1 MPGLHRYNGAMARIS
16 SLDRLNPAQRA
27 AVTYLEGPLLVLAG
41 AGSGKTRVITRKIAH
56 MVGDCGIKPDA
67 IAAVTF
73 TNKAAREMKARVGE
87 LLSDERAQG
96 LTVSTF
102 HTLGMRILR
111 EEHARIGYRRSFTL
125 FDAEDS
131 MSLLRELLKVDR
143 NDKAEV
149 LERAQWQISAWKS
162 GLLTPEEAVKKAE
175 DDHSR
180 RHARLYLDYQRNL
193 QAYNAMDFDDLIS
206 KPVHLLEGDAEAREK
221 WQNRLRFL
229 LVDEYQD
236 TNAAQYRLLKL
247 LAGARAAFTAV
258 GDYDQSIY
266 SWRGAE
272 PKNLS
277 LLKEDFPTLKVVKLE
292 QNYRSTRR
300 ILRVANKLITN
311 NPHLFEKQLWSD
323 LGEGEPIRVVACPD
337 AHGEA
342 ERIATEITAH
352 KLKYKSRNGDFA
364 ILYRSNHQ
372 SRLFEKALRE
382 QKLNYDISGGTSF
395 FDRGEVRDLVAYLR
409 LLVNPEDDSAFLRI
423 VNLPRRELG
432 PVTLEKLGAYAGQ
445 KHMSLFAACFE
456 AGLRGEVQE
465 RAADKLHEFATWVS
479 KTAEAAES
487 EPAAGLVRQMLED
500 IGYEGWL
507 KDSAKDIPTADR
519 KWENVQEFV
528 QWLERPIAGEAG
540 TLADTLGKL
549 ALMDMLDRNA
559 DEKDGDAVQLMTL
572 HAAKG
577 LEFPHVF
584 LVGMEEEILPHRN
597 SLEGDSLEEERRLCY
612 VGITRARQTLT
623 LTYADKRKKYGDVI
637 SCEPSRF
644 LKELPQEDL
653 LSDDSAPPPTAEER
667 VARGKAYLD
676 SLRGLLSES

>member
-1 MPGLHRYNGAMARIS
+1 MARHS
-16 SLDRLNPAQRA
+16 PLDRLNPAQRA
-27 AVTYLEGPLLVLAG
+27 AVEYLDGPMLVLAG

-56 MVGDCGIKPDA
+56 MVGERGIAPSH

-87 LLSDERAQG
+87 LLSQERAEG

-111 EEHARIGYRRSFTL
+111 EEHARIGYRRGFTL

-131 MSLLRELLKVDR
+131 LTLLRELLKVER
-143 NDKAEV
+143 AEKAEV

-162 GLLTPEEAVKKAE
+162 GLLTPEEAVQQAGS
-175 DDHSR
+175 DHDR

-193 QAYNAMDFDDLIS
+193 QAFNAMDFDDLIS
-206 KPVHLLEGDAEAREK
+206 KPVHLLAGDAEARDK
-221 WQNRLRFL
+221 WQARLRYL

-258 GDYDQSIY
+258 GDDDQSIY

-277 LLKEDFPTLKVVKLE
+277 LLKQDFPQLRVVKLE

-300 ILRVANKLITN
+300 ILRVANKLIGN
-311 NPHLFEKQLWSD
+311 NPHLFEKALWSE
-323 LGEGEPIRVVACPD
+323 LGEGEPIRLVPCPD
-337 AHGEA
+337 AAAEA
-342 ERIATEITAH
+342 ERVATEITAH
-352 KLKYKSRNGDFA
+352 KLKHKSRNGDFA
-364 ILYRSNHQ
+364 VLYRSNHQ

-432 PVTLEKLGAYAGQ
+432 PVTLEKLGAFAGR
-445 KHMSLFAACFE
+445 KHISLFGACFE
-456 AGLRGEVQE
+456 AGLKAEMQE
-465 RAADKLHEFATWVS
+465 RAAEKLHEFAVWVS
-479 KTAEAAES
+479 QTAERAES
-487 EPAAGLVRQMLED
+487 EPAAAVVKQMLED
-500 IGYEGWL
+500 IRYRGWL
-507 KDSAKDIPTADR
+507 EESAKDLPTAER

-528 QWLERPIAGEAG
+528 EWLEKPHGQEGG

-559 DEKDGDAVQLMTL
+559 DDKHQDAVQLMTL

-612 VGITRARQTLT
+612 VGITRARQTLM
-623 LTYADKRKKYGDVI
+623 LSYADKRKKYGEEI

-653 LSDDSAPPPTAEER
+653 IHEGQETAPATAEER
-667 VARGKAYLD
+667 VARGKSYID
-676 SLRGLLSES
+676 SLRGMLNES

>member
-1 MPGLHRYNGAMARIS
+1 MPRHS
-16 SLDRLNPAQRA
+16 PLDRLNPAQRA
-27 AVTYLEGPLLVLAG
+27 AVTHLEGPLLVLAG

-56 MVGDCGIKPDA
+56 MVGECGIKPDS

-73 TNKAAREMKARVGE
+73 TNKAAREMKARVAE
-87 LLSDERAQG
+87 LLPQERAAG

-102 HTLGMRILR
+102 HTLGMRMLR
-111 EEHARIGYRRSFTL
+111 EEHARIGYRRGFTL

-131 MSLLRELLKVDR
+131 LSLLRELLKVDR
-143 NDKAEV
+143 IEKAEV

-162 GLLTPEEAVKKAE
+162 ALISPEDAVKKAE
-175 DDHSR
+175 DDHGR

-206 KPVHLLEGDAEAREK
+206 RPVLLMESDAEVKEK
-221 WQNRLRFL
+221 WQNRLRYL

-258 GDYDQSIY
+258 GDDDQSIY
-266 SWRGAE
+266 SWRGAQ
-272 PKNLS
+272 PQNLA
-277 LLKEDFPTLKVVKLE
+277 LLQQDFPTLKVVKLE

-300 ILRVANKLITN
+300 ILKVANALIGN
-311 NPHLFEKQLWSD
+311 NPHLFEKRLWSE
-323 LGEGEPIRVVACPD
+323 LGEGEPIRLVACPD

-342 ERIATEITAH
+342 ERVVTEIVAH
-352 KLKYKSRNGDFA
+352 KLKYKTRNGDFA

-382 QKLNYDISGGTSF
+382 QKLSYDISGGTSF

-445 KHMSLFAACFE
+445 RHISLFGACFE
-456 AGLRGEVQE
+456 AGLREHLPE
-465 RAADKLHEFATWVS
+465 RGAEKLHEFAVWVS
-479 KTAEAAES
+479 RTAERAES
-487 EPAAGLVRQMLED
+487 EPAAAVVKEMLED
-500 IGYEGWL
+500 IAYEGWL
-507 KDSAKDIPTADR
+507 KDSAKDLPTAER
-519 KWENVQEFV
+519 KWENVLEFV
-528 QWLERPIAGEAG
+528 QWLGRPGDGG
-540 TLADTLGKL
+540 TLADTLGRL

-559 DEKDGDAVQLMTL
+559 DDKDGDAVQLMTL

-623 LTYADKRKKYGDVI
+623 LSYADKRKKYGDEIACV
-637 SCEPSRF
+637 PSRF
-644 LKELPQEDL
+644 LKELPQDDL
-653 LSDDSAPPPTAEER
+653 LSDSNAPPATAEER

-676 SLRGLLSES
+676 SLRNLLNES

>member
-1 MPGLHRYNGAMARIS
+1 MARHS
-16 SLDRLNPAQRA
+16 PLDRLNPAQRA
-27 AVTYLEGPLLVLAG
+27 AAAYLDGPMLVLAG

-56 MVGDCGIKPDA
+56 MVGECGIKPDS

-87 LLSDERAQG
+87 LLSDEKAQG

-111 EEHARIGYRRSFTL
+111 EEHARIGYRRGFTL

-131 MSLLRELLKVDR
+131 LSLLRELLKVDR
-143 NDKAEV
+143 IEKAEI

-162 GLLTPEEAVKKAE
+162 ALVSAEDALKKAE
-175 DDHSR
+175 DDHGR

-206 KPVHLLEGDAEAREK
+206 RPVLLLESDAEAREK
-221 WQNRLRFL
+221 WQDRLRYL

-236 TNAAQYRLLKL
+236 TNAAQYRLLKI

-258 GDYDQSIY
+258 GDDDQSIY
-266 SWRGAE
+266 SWRGAQ
-272 PKNLS
+272 PQNLA
-277 LLKEDFPTLKVVKLE
+277 LLQQDFPTLKVVKLE

-300 ILRVANKLITN
+300 ILRAANKLITN
-311 NPHLFEKQLWSD
+311 NPHLFEKALWSE
-323 LGEGEPIRVVACPD
+323 LGEGEPIRLVACPD

-352 KLKYKSRNGDFA
+352 KLKNKSRNGDFA

-382 QKLNYDISGGTSF
+382 QKLPYDISGGTSF

-432 PVTLEKLGAYAGQ
+432 PVTLEKLGAFAGQ
-445 KHMSLFAACFE
+445 HHISLFGACFE
-456 AGLRGEVQE
+456 AGLREQMPE
-465 RAADKLHEFATWVS
+465 RNAEKLREFGAWVS
-479 KTAEAAES
+479 KTAERAES
-487 EPAAGLVRQMLED
+487 EPAAVVVKAMLED

-507 KDSAKDIPTADR
+507 KDSAKDLPTAER
-519 KWENVQEFV
+519 KWENVLEFV
-528 QWLERPIAGEAG
+528 AWLERPGDGG

-559 DEKDGDAVQLMTL
+559 DDKDGNSVQLMTL

-597 SLEGDSLEEERRLCY
+597 SLEGDALEEERRLCY

-623 LTYADKRKKYGDVI
+623 LSYADKRKKYGEEI
-637 SCEPSRF
+637 NCEPSRF
-644 LKELPQEDL
+644 LKELPEDDL
-653 LSDDSAPPPTAEER
+653 LTDSNAPPTTAEER

-676 SLRGLLSES
+676 SLRNLLNES

>member
-1 MPGLHRYNGAMARIS
+1 MPRLS
-16 SLDRLNPAQRA
+16 PLDRLNPAQRA
-27 AVTYLEGPLLVLAG
+27 AVQYLDGPMLVLAG

-56 MVGDCGIKPDA
+56 MVGERGIKPEA

-87 LLSDERAQG
+87 LLDAERAKG

-102 HTLGMRILR
+102 HTLGMRLLR
-111 EEHARIGYRRSFTL
+111 EEHARIGYRRGFTL

-131 MSLLRELLKVDR
+131 LTLLRELLKVDR
-143 NDKAEV
+143 LEKAEV

-162 GLLTPEEAVKKAE
+162 GLVTPEEAVKKAGS
-175 DDHSR
+175 DHDR

-206 KPVHLLEGDAEAREK
+206 KPVHLLESDAEAREK
-221 WQNRLRFL
+221 WQGRLRYL

-247 LAGARAAFTAV
+247 LAGPRAAFTAV
-258 GDYDQSIY
+258 GDDDQSIY

-272 PKNLS
+272 PRNLA

-300 ILRVANKLITN
+300 ILRVANKLIGN

-323 LGEGEPIRVVACPD
+323 LGEGDPIRVVACPD

-342 ERIATEITAH
+342 ERVATEITAH

-409 LLVNPEDDSAFLRI
+409 LLVNPDDDSAFLRI

-432 PVTLEKLGAYAGQ
+432 PVTLEKLGAFAGQ
-445 KHMSLFAACFE
+445 KHISLFGACFE
-456 AGLRGEVQE
+456 AELRGQLQE
-465 RAADKLHEFATWVS
+465 RAADKLKEFATWVS

-487 EPAAGLVRQMLED
+487 EPAAAVVRQMLED
-500 IGYEGWL
+500 IAYEGWL
-507 KDSAKDIPTADR
+507 RDSAKDLPTAER

-540 TLADTLGKL
+540 TLVDTLGKL

-559 DEKDGDAVQLMTL
+559 DDKDGDAVQLMTL

-623 LTYADKRKKYGDVI
+623 LSYADKRKKYGEEI
-637 SCEPSRF
+637 ACEPSRF
-644 LKELPQEDL
+644 LKELPVDDL
-653 LSDDSAPPPTAEER
+653 LSDSDAPPATAEER

-676 SLRGLLSES
+676 SLRGLLNES

>member
-1 MPGLHRYNGAMARIS
+1 MASMARHS
-16 SLDRLNPAQRA
+16 PLDRLNPAQRA
-27 AVTYLEGPLLVLAG
+27 AVTHLEGPLLVLAG

-56 MVGDCGIKPDA
+56 LVGECGIAPTN

-87 LLSDERAQG
+87 LLPQERAEG

-111 EEHARIGYRRSFTL
+111 EEHARIGYRRGFTL

-131 MSLLRELLKVDR
+131 LTLLRELLKVDR
-143 NDKAEV
+143 IEKAEI

-162 GLLTPEEAVKKAE
+162 ALVSAEDAVKKAE
-175 DDHSR
+175 DDHGR

-206 KPVHLLEGDAEAREK
+206 RPVLLLESDPEAREK
-221 WQNRLRFL
+221 WQNRLRYL

-236 TNAAQYRLLKL
+236 TNTAQYRLLKV
-247 LAGARAAFTAV
+247 LAAARAAFTAV
-258 GDYDQSIY
+258 GDDDQSIY
-266 SWRGAE
+266 SWRGAQ
-272 PKNLS
+272 PQNLV
-277 LLKEDFPTLKVVKLE
+277 LLQQDFPTLKVVKLE

-300 ILRVANKLITN
+300 ILRAANKLITN
-311 NPHLFEKQLWSD
+311 NPHLFEKALWSD
-323 LGEGEPIRVVACPD
+323 LGEGEPIRLVACPD

-342 ERIATEITAH
+342 ERIATEIVAH
-352 KLKYKSRNGDFA
+352 KLKNKTRNGDFA

-382 QKLNYDISGGTSF
+382 QKLPYDISGGTSF

-432 PVTLEKLGAYAGQ
+432 PVTLEKLGAFAGQ
-445 KHMSLFAACFE
+445 HHLSLFGACFE
-456 AGLRGEVQE
+456 AGLREQMPE
-465 RAADKLHEFATWVS
+465 RSAEKLHEFGVWVS
-479 KTAEAAES
+479 KTAERAES
-487 EPAAGLVRQMLED
+487 EPASAVVKEMLED

-507 KDSAKDIPTADR
+507 KDSAKDLPTAER
-519 KWENVQEFV
+519 KWENVLEFV
-528 QWLERPIAGEAG
+528 AWLERPSDGG

-559 DEKDGDAVQLMTL
+559 DDKDGDSVQLMTL

-597 SLEGDSLEEERRLCY
+597 SLEGAALEEERRLCY

-623 LTYADKRKKYGDVI
+623 LTYADKRKKYGEEI

-644 LKELPQEDL
+644 LKELPEDDL
-653 LSDDSAPPPTAEER
+653 LTDSNAPPATAEER

-676 SLRGLLSES
+676 SLRSLLNEP

>member
-1 MPGLHRYNGAMARIS
+1 MPRPS
-16 SLDRLNPAQRA
+16 PLDRLNPAQRA
-27 AVTYLEGPLLVLAG
+27 AAQYLDGPMLVLAG

-56 MVGDCGIKPDA
+56 MVGERGIKPEA

-87 LLSDERAQG
+87 LLDAERAKG

-102 HTLGMRILR
+102 HTLGMRLLR
-111 EEHARIGYRRSFTL
+111 EEHARIGYRRGFTL

-131 MSLLRELLKVDR
+131 LTLLRELLKVDR
-143 NDKAEV
+143 MEKAEV

-162 GLLTPEEAVKKAE
+162 GLVTPEEAVKNAGS
-175 DDHSR
+175 DHDR

-206 KPVHLLEGDAEAREK
+206 KPVHLLESDAEAREK
-221 WQNRLRFL
+221 WQNRLRYL

-247 LAGARAAFTAV
+247 LAGPRAAFTAV
-258 GDYDQSIY
+258 GDDDQSIY

-272 PKNLS
+272 PKNLA

-300 ILRVANKLITN
+300 ILRVANKLIGN

-342 ERIATEITAH
+342 ERVATEISAH

-409 LLVNPEDDSAFLRI
+409 LLVNPDDDSAFLRI

-432 PVTLEKLGAYAGQ
+432 PVTLEKLGAYAGGR
-445 KHMSLFAACFE
+445 HISLFGACFE
-456 AGLRGEVQE
+456 LGLREHVQE
-465 RAADKLHEFATWVS
+465 RAADKLKEFATWVS

-487 EPAAGLVRQMLED
+487 EPAAAVVRQMLED
-500 IGYEGWL
+500 IAYEGWL
-507 KDSAKDIPTADR
+507 RDSAKDLPTAER

-528 QWLERPIAGEAG
+528 QWLEKPIAGEAG

-559 DEKDGDAVQLMTL
+559 DDKDGDAVQLMTL

-623 LTYADKRKKYGDVI
+623 LSYADKRKKYGEEI
-637 SCEPSRF
+637 ACEPSRF
-644 LKELPQEDL
+644 LKELPADDL
-653 LSDDSAPPPTAEER
+653 LSDSNAPPATAEER

-676 SLRGLLSES
+676 SLRGLLNES

>member
-1 MPGLHRYNGAMARIS
+1 MARS
-16 SLDRLNPAQRA
+16 SPLDRLNPAQRA
-27 AVTYLEGPLLVLAG
+27 AVTHLDGPLLVLAG
-41 AGSGKTRVITRKIAH
+41 AGSGKTRVITRKIAY
-56 MVGDCGIKPDA
+56 MVSERGIAPTN

-73 TNKAAREMKARVGE
+73 TNKAAREMKARVGD
-87 LLSDERAQG
+87 LLSEERAQG

-102 HTLGMRILR
+102 HTLGMRLLR
-111 EEHARIGYRRSFTL
+111 EEHARIGYRRGFTL

-131 MSLLRELLKVDR
+131 LTLLRELLKVDR
-143 NDKAEV
+143 IEKAEV

-162 GLLTPEEAVKKAE
+162 ALIDPEEAVKKAE
-175 DDHSR
+175 DDHGR

-206 KPVHLLEGDAEAREK
+206 RPVLLLEAEADLREK
-221 WQNRLRFL
+221 WQDRLRYL

-236 TNAAQYRLLKL
+236 TNAAQYRLLKVL
-247 LAGARAAFTAV
+247 TGTRATFTAV
-258 GDYDQSIY
+258 GDDDQSIY
-266 SWRGAE
+266 SWRGAQ
-272 PKNLS
+272 PQNLA
-277 LLKEDFPTLKVVKLE
+277 LLQQDFPALKVVKLE

-300 ILRVANKLITN
+300 ILRVANSLIGN
-311 NPHLFEKQLWSD
+311 NPHLFEKKLWSD
-323 LGEGEPIRVVACPD
+323 LGEGEPIRLVACPD

-342 ERIATEITAH
+342 ERIATEIVAH
-352 KLKYKSRNGDFA
+352 KLKYKTRNGDFA

-382 QKLNYDISGGTSF
+382 QKLPYDISGGTSF

-432 PVTLEKLGAYAGQ
+432 PVTLEKLGAFAGQ
-445 KHMSLFAACFE
+445 HHISLFGACFE
-456 AGLRGEVQE
+456 AGLREHVPE
-465 RAADKLHEFATWVS
+465 RGAEKLYEFATWVS
-479 KTAEAAES
+479 KTAERAES
-487 EPAAGLVRQMLED
+487 EPAAAVVKEMLDD
-500 IGYEGWL
+500 IAYEGWL
-507 KDSAKDIPTADR
+507 KDSAKDLPTAER
-519 KWENVQEFV
+519 KWENVLEFV

-559 DEKDGDAVQLMTL
+559 DDKDGDSVQLMTL

-597 SLEGDSLEEERRLCY
+597 SLDGDSLEEERRLCY

-623 LTYADKRKKYGDVI
+623 LSYADKRKKYGEQI

-644 LKELPQEDL
+644 LKELPQDDL
-653 LSDDSAPPPTAEER
+653 LSDSNAPPATAEER

-676 SLRGLLSES
+676 SLRNLLNES

>member
-1 MPGLHRYNGAMARIS
+1 MARHS
-16 SLDRLNPAQRA
+16 PLDRLNPAQRA
-27 AVTYLEGPLLVLAG
+27 AVEYLDGPMLVLAG

-56 MVGDCGIKPDA
+56 MVGERGIKPES

-87 LLSDERAQG
+87 LLSDERSQG

-111 EEHARIGYRRSFTL
+111 EEHARIGYRRGFTL

-131 MSLLRELLKVDR
+131 LTLLRELLKVER
-143 NDKAEV
+143 AEKAEV

-162 GLLTPEEAVKKAE
+162 GLLTPEQAVQKAAN
-175 DDHSR
+175 DSDR

-206 KPVHLLEGDAEAREK
+206 KPVHLLEADAEARDK
-221 WQNRLRFL
+221 WQNRLRYL

-247 LAGARAAFTAV
+247 LAGVRAAFTTV
-258 GDYDQSIY
+258 GDDDQSIY

-277 LLKEDFPTLKVVKLE
+277 LLKEDFPQLKLVKLE

-300 ILRVANKLITN
+300 ILRVANKLIGN
-311 NPHLFEKQLWSD
+311 NPHLFEKAFWSD
-323 LGEGEPIRVVACPD
+323 LGEGEPIRLVPCPD
-337 AHGEA
+337 AAAEA
-342 ERIATEITAH
+342 ERVATEISAH
-352 KLKYKSRNGDFA
+352 KLKFKSRNGDFA

-432 PVTLEKLGAYAGQ
+432 PVTLEKLGAYAGSR
-445 KHMSLFAACFE
+445 HISLFGACFE
-456 AGLRGEVQE
+456 LGLKEHVQE
-465 RAADKLHEFATWVS
+465 RAASKLHEFATWVS
-479 KTAEAAES
+479 KTAEQAES
-487 EPAAGLVRQMLED
+487 EPAAAVVKQMLED
-500 IGYEGWL
+500 IRYRGWL
-507 KDSAKDIPTADR
+507 EESAKDLPTAER

-528 QWLERPIAGEAG
+528 EWLEKPYGQEGG

-559 DEKDGDAVQLMTL
+559 D
-572 HAAKG
+572 
-577 LEFPHVF
+577 
-584 LVGMEEEILPHRN
+584 
-597 SLEGDSLEEERRLCY
+597 
-612 VGITRARQTLT
+612 
-623 LTYADKRKKYGDVI
+623 DKN
-637 SCEPSRF
+637 
-644 LKELPQEDL
+644 
-653 LSDDSAPPPTAEER
+653 
-667 VARGKAYLD
+667 
-676 SLRGLLSES
+676 

>member
-1 MPGLHRYNGAMARIS
+1 MARS
-16 SLDRLNPAQRA
+16 SPLDRLNPAQRA
-27 AVTYLEGPLLVLAG
+27 AVTNLDGPLLVLAG
-41 AGSGKTRVITRKIAH
+41 AGSGKTRVITRKIAY
-56 MVGDCGIKPDA
+56 MVSERGIAPSN

-73 TNKAAREMKARVGE
+73 TNKAAREMKARVGD
-87 LLSDERAQG
+87 LLSEEKAQG

-102 HTLGMRILR
+102 HTLGMRLLR
-111 EEHARIGYRRSFTL
+111 EEHARIGYRRGFTL

-131 MSLLRELLKVDR
+131 LSLLRELLKVDR
-143 NDKAEV
+143 IEKAEV
-149 LERAQWQISAWKS
+149 LERAQRQISAWKS
-162 GLLTPEEAVKKAE
+162 GLVGPEEAVKKAE
-175 DDHSR
+175 DDLGR

-206 KPVHLLEGDAEAREK
+206 RPVLLLEAEADLREK
-221 WQNRLRFL
+221 WQDRLRYL

-236 TNAAQYRLLKL
+236 TNAAQYRLLKV

-258 GDYDQSIY
+258 GDDDQSIY
-266 SWRGAE
+266 SWRGAQ
-272 PKNLS
+272 PQNLA
-277 LLKEDFPTLKVVKLE
+277 LLQQDFPTLKVVKLE

-300 ILRVANKLITN
+300 ILRVANALIGN
-311 NPHLFEKQLWSD
+311 NPHLFEKKLWSD
-323 LGEGEPIRVVACPD
+323 LGEGEPIRLVACPD

-342 ERIATEITAH
+342 ERIATEIVAH
-352 KLKYKSRNGDFA
+352 KLKYKTRNGDFA

-382 QKLNYDISGGTSF
+382 QKLPYDISGGTSF

-432 PVTLEKLGAYAGQ
+432 PVTLEKLGAFAGQ
-445 KHMSLFAACFE
+445 HHISLFGACFE
-456 AGLRGEVQE
+456 AGLREHVPE
-465 RAADKLHEFATWVS
+465 RGAEKLHEFATWVS
-479 KTAEAAES
+479 KTAERAES
-487 EPAAGLVRQMLED
+487 EPAAAVVKEMLDD
-500 IGYEGWL
+500 IAYEGWL
-507 KDSAKDIPTADR
+507 KDSAKDLPTAER
-519 KWENVQEFV
+519 KWENVLEFV

-559 DEKDGDAVQLMTL
+559 DDKDGDSVQLMTL

-577 LEFPHVF
+577 LEYPHVF

-597 SLEGDSLEEERRLCY
+597 SLDGDSLEEERRLCY

-623 LTYADKRKKYGDVI
+623 LSYADKRKKYGEEI

-644 LKELPQEDL
+644 LKELPQDDL
-653 LSDDSAPPPTAEER
+653 LSDSNAPPATAEER

-676 SLRGLLSES
+676 SLRNLLNES

>member
-1 MPGLHRYNGAMARIS
+1 MPPRS
-16 SLDRLNPAQRA
+16 PLDRLNPAQRA
-27 AVTYLEGPLLVLAG
+27 AVEYLEGPMLVLAG

-56 MVGDCGIKPDA
+56 MVGERGIAPSH

-87 LLSDERAQG
+87 LLSQERAEG

-111 EEHARIGYRRSFTL
+111 EEHARIGYRRGFTL

-131 MSLLRELLKVDR
+131 LSLLRELLKVER
-143 NDKAEV
+143 AEKAEV

-162 GLLTPEEAVKKAE
+162 GLCTPEQAVQEAAT
-175 DDHSR
+175 DHDR
-180 RHARLYLDYQRNL
+180 RHARLFMDYQRNL

-206 KPVHLLEGDAEAREK
+206 KPVHLLEGDAEARQK
-221 WQNRLRFL
+221 WQDRLRYL

-247 LAGARAAFTAV
+247 LAGSRAAFTAV
-258 GDYDQSIY
+258 GDDDQSIY

-272 PKNLS
+272 PRNLS
-277 LLKEDFPTLKVVKLE
+277 LLKEDFPQLKVVKLE

-300 ILRVANKLITN
+300 ILRVANQLIGN
-311 NPHLFEKQLWSD
+311 NHHLFAKSLWSD
-323 LGEGEPIRVVACPD
+323 LGEGEPIRLAPCPD
-337 AHGEA
+337 AAAEA
-342 ERIATEITAH
+342 ERVATEITAH
-352 KLKYKSRNGDFA
+352 KLKHKSRNGDFA
-364 ILYRSNHQ
+364 VLYRSNHQ

-432 PVTLEKLGAYAGQ
+432 PVTLEKLGAFAGSR
-445 KHMSLFAACFE
+445 HISLFGACFE
-456 AGLRGEVQE
+456 PGLKAEMQE
-465 RAADKLHEFATWVS
+465 RSAEKLREFATWVS
-479 KTAEAAES
+479 RTAEQAES
-487 EPAAGLVRQMLED
+487 EPAAAVVKQMLED
-500 IGYEGWL
+500 IGYRGWL
-507 KDSAKDIPTADR
+507 EESAKDLPTAER

-528 QWLERPIAGEAG
+528 EWLERPQGEAAG
-540 TLADTLGKL
+540 TLTDTLGKL

-559 DEKDGDAVQLMTL
+559 DDKNQDAVQLMTL

-597 SLEGDSLEEERRLCY
+597 SLEGDALEEERRLCY

-623 LTYADKRKKYGDVI
+623 LTYADKRKKYGEEI
-637 SCEPSRF
+637 ACEPSRF
-644 LKELPQEDL
+644 LKELPQDDL
-653 LSDDSAPPPTAEER
+653 IHEGQQTTPATAEER
-667 VARGKAYLD
+667 VARGKSYID
-676 SLRGLLSES
+676 SLRGLLNES

>member
-1 MPGLHRYNGAMARIS
+1 MARPS
-16 SLDRLNPAQRA
+16 PLDRLNPSQRA
-27 AVTYLEGPLLVLAG
+27 AVEYLDGPLLVLAG
-41 AGSGKTRVITRKIAH
+41 AGSGKTRVITRKIAY
-56 MVGDCGIKPDA
+56 MVGERGIAPTN
-67 IAAVTF
+67 IAAITF

-87 LLSDERAQG
+87 LLSDERSQG

-111 EEHARIGYRRSFTL
+111 EEHARIGYRRGFTL

-131 MSLLRELLKVDR
+131 LTLLRELLKVER
-143 NDKAEV
+143 AEKAEV

-162 GLLTPEEAVKKAE
+162 GLLTPEQAVQKAA
-175 DDHSR
+175 DDSER

-206 KPVHLLEGDAEAREK
+206 KPVHLLEGDAEARDK
-221 WQNRLRFL
+221 WQGRLRYL

-247 LAGARAAFTAV
+247 LAGVRAAFTAV
-258 GDYDQSIY
+258 GDDDQSIY

-277 LLKEDFPTLKVVKLE
+277 LLKDDFPDLKVVKLQ

-300 ILRVANKLITN
+300 ILRVANALIGH
-311 NPHLFEKQLWSD
+311 NPHLFEKKLWSE
-323 LGEGEPIRVVACPD
+323 LGEGEPVRLVACAD
-337 AHGEA
+337 AQAEA
-342 ERIATEITAH
+342 ERVVTEIVAH
-352 KLKYKSRNGDFA
+352 KLKYKTRNGDFA

-382 QKLNYDISGGTSF
+382 QKLPYELSGGTSF

-409 LLVNPEDDSAFLRI
+409 LLVNPDDDSAFLRI

-432 PVTLEKLGAYAGQ
+432 PVTLERLGCYAGTR
-445 KHMSLFAACFE
+445 HLSLFSACFD
-456 AGLRGEVQE
+456 AGLNAELPERGAE
-465 RAADKLHEFATWVS
+465 KLHEFAVWVS
-479 KTAEAAES
+479 KTAERADS
-487 EPAAGLVRQMLED
+487 EPAAEVVKQMLED
-500 IGYEGWL
+500 IAYEGWL
-507 KDSAKDIPTADR
+507 QDSARNLATAER

-528 QWLERPIAGEAG
+528 TWLGKPTGGEAG
-540 TLADTLGKL
+540 TLADTLARL

-559 DEKDGDAVQLMTL
+559 GDKDGDAVQLMTL

-597 SLEGDSLEEERRLCY
+597 SLEGESLEEERRLCY

-623 LTYADKRKKYGDVI
+623 LSYADKRRKYGEDLACV
-637 SCEPSRF
+637 PSRF
-644 LKELPQEDL
+644 LNELPPDDL
-653 LSDDSAPPPTAEER
+653 FSDATAPPSTSEER
-667 VARGKAYLD
+667 QARGQSYID

>member
-1 MPGLHRYNGAMARIS
+1 MPRHS
-16 SLDRLNPAQRA
+16 PLDRLNPAQRT
-27 AVTYLEGPLLVLAG
+27 AVEYLEGPMLVLAG

-56 MVGDCGIKPDA
+56 MVSERGISPSN

-87 LLSDERAQG
+87 LLSEERAQG

-111 EEHARIGYRRSFTL
+111 EEHARIGYRRGFTL

-131 MSLLRELLKVDR
+131 LSLLRELLKVER
-143 NDKAEV
+143 AEKAEI

-162 GLLTPEEAVKKAE
+162 GLLTPEAAIKKAE
-175 DDHSR
+175 NDSDR
-180 RHARLYLDYQRNL
+180 RHARLYMDYQRNL

-206 KPVHLLEGDAEAREK
+206 KPVHLLESDAEARDK
-221 WQNRLRFL
+221 WQDRLRYL

-247 LAGARAAFTAV
+247 LAGVRAAFTAV
-258 GDYDQSIY
+258 GDDDQSIY
-266 SWRGAE
+266 SWRGAQ
-272 PKNLS
+272 PQNLA
-277 LLKEDFPTLKVVKLE
+277 LLQQDFPALKVVKLE

-300 ILRVANKLITN
+300 ILKVANALIGH
-311 NPHLFEKQLWSD
+311 NPHLFEKKLWSE
-323 LGEGEPIRVVACPD
+323 LGDGEPIRLIACPD
-337 AHGEA
+337 AAGEA
-342 ERIATEITAH
+342 ERVVTEITAH
-352 KLKYKSRNGDFA
+352 KLRYKTRNGDFA

-382 QKLNYDISGGTSF
+382 QKLPYDISGGTSF

-432 PVTLEKLGAYAGQ
+432 PVTLEKLGAFAGK
-445 KHMSLFAACFE
+445 KHISLFGACFE
-456 AGLRGEVQE
+456 AGLKAEMQE
-465 RAADKLHEFATWVS
+465 RAAEKLHEFATWVS
-479 KTAEAAES
+479 KTAEQAES
-487 EPAAGLVRQMLED
+487 EPAAAVVEQMLED
-500 IGYEGWL
+500 INYRGWL
-507 KDSAKDIPTADR
+507 EESAKDLPTAER

-528 QWLERPIAGEAG
+528 EWLEKPYGKSEGG

-559 DEKDGDAVQLMTL
+559 DDKDGDSVQLMTL

-597 SLEGDSLEEERRLCY
+597 SLEGDALEEERRLCY

-623 LTYADKRKKYGDVI
+623 LSYADKRKKYGEEI

-644 LKELPQEDL
+644 LKELPQDDL
-653 LSDDSAPPPTAEER
+653 LSDSNAPPATAEER

-676 SLRGLLSES
+676 SLRNLLNES

>member
-1 MPGLHRYNGAMARIS
+1 MAPMARAPS
-16 SLDRLNPAQRA
+16 NSLDRLNPAQRA
-27 AVTYLEGPLLVLAG
+27 AVIYLDGPLLVLAG

-56 MVGDCGIKPDA
+56 MVAECGIRPEA

-87 LLSDERAQG
+87 LLSEERAQG
-96 LTVSTF
+96 LMVSTF
-102 HTLGMRILR
+102 HTLGMRLLR
-111 EEHARIGYRRSFTL
+111 EEHARIDYKRGFTL

-131 MSLLRELLKVDR
+131 LTLLRELLKLER
-143 NDKAEV
+143 AEKAEI

-162 GLLTPEEAVKKAE
+162 GLLTPETAVQQAT
-175 DDHSR
+175 DDNAR
-180 RHARLYLDYQRNL
+180 RHARLYLDYERHL
-193 QAYNAMDFDDLIS
+193 KAYNAMDFDDLIA
-206 KPVHLLEGDAEAREK
+206 KPVHLLEQDVEARDK
-221 WQNRLRFL
+221 WQARLRYL

-247 LAGARAAFTAV
+247 LAGSRAAFTAV
-258 GDYDQSIY
+258 GDDDQSIY

-277 LLKEDFPTLKVVKLE
+277 LLKEDFPVLKVVKLE

-300 ILRVANKLITN
+300 ILRVANKLIGN

-323 LGEGEPIRVVACPD
+323 LGEGEPIRLMACSD
-337 AHGEA
+337 AQGEA
-342 ERIATEITAH
+342 ERVVTEITAH
-352 KLKYKSRNGDFA
+352 KLKHRSRNGDFA

-382 QKLNYDISGGTSF
+382 QKLNYELSGGTSF

-409 LLVNPEDDSAFLRI
+409 LLVNPDDDSAFLRI

-432 PVTLEKLGAYAGQ
+432 AVTLEKLGSYAGQ
-445 KHMSLFAACFE
+445 RHLSLFATCFD
-456 AGLRGEVQE
+456 AGLKSQLPERGAE
-465 RAADKLHEFATWVS
+465 KLHEFAVWVS
-479 KTAEAAES
+479 KTAERAES
-487 EPAAGLVRQMLED
+487 EPAAQVVKQMLED

-507 KDSAKDIPTADR
+507 RDSAKDLPTAER

-528 QWLERPIAGEAG
+528 AWLDKPGGATG
-540 TLADTLGKL
+540 TLVDTLSRL

-559 DEKDGDAVQLMTL
+559 DDKNEDAVQLMTL

-577 LEFPHVF
+577 LEFPHVY

-623 LTYADKRKKYGDVI
+623 LSYADQRKKYGEVI
-637 SCEPSRF
+637 GCEPSRF
-644 LKELPQEDL
+644 LKELPADDL
-653 LSDDSAPPPTAEER
+653 LSDSSGPPATPEER
-667 VARGKAYLD
+667 VARGKSYIE
-676 SLRGLLSES
+676 SLRGLLNEP

>member
-1 MPGLHRYNGAMARIS
+1 MARS
-16 SLDRLNPAQRA
+16 SPLDRLNPAQRA
-27 AVTYLEGPLLVLAG
+27 AVTYLQGPMLVLAG

-56 MVGDCGIKPDA
+56 MVGECGIAPA
-67 IAAVTF
+67 NIAAVTF

-87 LLSDERAQG
+87 LLSQERAQG

-111 EEHARIGYRRSFTL
+111 EEHARIGYRRGFTL

-131 MSLLRELLKVDR
+131 LSLLRELLKVDR
-143 NDKAEV
+143 IEKAEV

-162 GLLTPEEAVKKAE
+162 ALVSPEDAVKKAE
-175 DDHSR
+175 DDHGR

-206 KPVHLLEGDAEAREK
+206 RPVLLMDSDAEAREK
-221 WQNRLRFL
+221 WQDRLRYL

-236 TNAAQYRLLKL
+236 TNAAQYRLMRL

-258 GDYDQSIY
+258 GDDDQSIY
-266 SWRGAE
+266 SWRGAQ
-272 PKNLS
+272 PQNLA
-277 LLKEDFPTLKVVKLE
+277 LLQQDFPTLKVVKLE

-300 ILRVANKLITN
+300 ILKVANALIGH
-311 NPHLFEKQLWSD
+311 NPHLFEKKLWSD
-323 LGEGEPIRVVACPD
+323 LGEGEPIRLVACPD

-342 ERIATEITAH
+342 ERVVTEIVAH
-352 KLKYKSRNGDFA
+352 KLRYKTRNGDFA
-364 ILYRSNHQ
+364 VLYRSNHQ

-382 QKLNYDISGGTSF
+382 QKLPYDISGGTSF

-432 PVTLEKLGAYAGQ
+432 PVTLEKLGAFAGQ
-445 KHMSLFAACFE
+445 HHISLFGACFE
-456 AGLRGEVQE
+456 PGLREHVPE
-465 RAADKLHEFATWVS
+465 RGAEKLHEFATWVS
-479 KTAEAAES
+479 KTAERAES
-487 EPAAGLVRQMLED
+487 EPAAAVVKEMLDD
-500 IGYEGWL
+500 IAYEGWL
-507 KDSAKDIPTADR
+507 KDSAKDIPTAER
-519 KWENVQEFV
+519 KWENVREFV
-528 QWLERPIAGEAG
+528 QWLERPGDGG
-540 TLADTLGKL
+540 TLADTLGRL

-559 DEKDGDAVQLMTL
+559 DDKDGDAVQLMTL

-623 LTYADKRKKYGDVI
+623 LSYADKRKKYGEEI
-637 SCEPSRF
+637 ACEPSRF
-644 LKELPQEDL
+644 LSELPQDDL
-653 LSDDSAPPPTAEER
+653 LSDNNAPPATAEER

-676 SLRGLLSES
+676 SLRSLLNEP